1 MDICSN
7 KVDTVRLLEN
17 EEHVGKKCK
26 RFSNHITG
34 SSIGLIILRLLGG
47 NMG

>member
-1 MDICSN
+1 MDTCSD

-26 RFSNHITG
+26 RFSNVTG